1 MNTQTDTEATTG
13 NPTPNLPSLIRLPR
27 AYPPSRVMADPDQLR
42 MKVVDYFSML
52 TADLEDRRHPTPPGL
67 AMALGLR
74 SFDALLHI
82 LQVAEE
88 DPSTYPEESLDVL
101 HVARTHIED
110 YYINNGLRET
120 IPHAFLKFLLS
131 AYFNRSEKTIQETLN
146 ARDNQ
151 LNINILGISAPLPV
165 IEATNGPTIDVEH
178 HEATEGFT
186 IVYDTP
192 TSITDDLEDL

>member
-1 MNTQTDTEATTG
+1 MTTEDQT
-13 NPTPNLPSLIRLPR
+13 NQPTLNLPTLVKLPK
-27 AYPPSRVMADPDQLR
+27 AYPPTRVMADPDELR

-52 TADLEDRRHPTPPGL
+52 TIDSEDRRHPTPPGL

-82 LQVAEE
+82 MQVAEE
-88 DPSTYPEESLDVL
+88 DPSAYPEASLDVL

-131 AYFNRSEKTIQETLN
+131 AYFGRSEKILQETLN
-146 ARDNQ
+146 AKDNQ
-151 LNINILGISAPLPV
+151 LNINILGISAPLP
-165 IEATNGPTIDVEH
+165 ITEAKEGPTIDVEH
-178 HEATEGFT
+178 QEATEAFT
-186 IVYDTP
+186 ITYDVP
-192 TSITDDLEDL
+192 EPIIDDLEDL

>member
-1 MNTQTDTEATTG
+1 MNTQTDNEATT
-13 NPTPNLPSLIRLPR
+13 NLPTLVKLPR
-27 AYPPSRVMADPDQLR
+27 AYPPSRVMADPNQLR

-52 TADLEDRRHPTPPGL
+52 TADPEDRRHPTPPGL

-82 LQVAEE
+82 MQVAED
-88 DPSTYPEESLDVL
+88 DPSAYPEESLDVL

-131 AYFNRSEKTIQETLN
+131 AYFGRSEKILQETLN
-146 ARDNQ
+146 AKDNQ
-151 LNINILGISAPLPV
+151 LNINILGISAPLPLVEALSASQV
-165 IEATNGPTIDVEH
+165 IDQDVEATDT
-178 HEATEGFT
+178 FT
-186 IVYDTP
+186 ITYDAQAG
-192 TSITDDLEDL
+192 IIDDLEDL